1 MSLSYI
7 RVRYPVDKTLDEISL
22 LLAPEITTFDIGT
35 SYFPVEVF
43 SAIFIVIVLSIGFVF
58 SEIVEEL
65 LLYIT
70 TLYLLELIS
79 DFDSVKS
86 DKSLFNPILLVSVV
100 NPVGSSKS
108 Y

>member
-1 MSLSYI
+1 M
-7 RVRYPVDKTLDEISL
+7 DKTLDEISL
-22 LLAPEITTFDIGT
+22 LLAPEITTLETGT

-43 SAIFIVIVLSIGFVF
+43 SVIFIEIVLRIGFVF

-79 DFDSVKS
+79 DLERVKS
-86 DKSLFNPILLVSVV
+86 DKSLFNSILFVSVV
-100 NPVGSSKS
+100 NPLGISKS
-108 Y
+108 YWIALTSL